1 MTGAAQS
8 RLLPDGR
15 LHLHHGPIDLIID
28 AEGPERATAFDQAR
42 DAFVGVLGGL
52 VEELEILR
60 APAGSG
66 SECRGPVARW
76 MMGAVMPHLPCFV
89 TPMAAVAGAVA
100 DHVLAAMTRGTQLIK
115 AHVNNGGDIAFH
127 LENHAVFRAAEPASG
142 AVIEIPRD
150 SPWRGIAT
158 SGWRGRSQSLGIA
171 DAVTVLARTAAEADV
186 AATLIANAVDV
197 PDHPGITRVPARE
210 RAPDSDLGDRL
221 VTVGVEALTPGDIAS
236 ALAAGSRCA
245 EAMLRRDL
253 IGGAAITLMGATRI
267 TGSFPTLAGGANG

>member
-1 MTGAAQS
+1 
-8 RLLPDGR
+8 
-15 LHLHHGPIDLIID
+15 
-28 AEGPERATAFDQAR
+28 
-42 DAFVGVLGGL
+42 
-52 VEELEILR
+52 
-60 APAGSG
+60 
-66 SECRGPVARW
+66 

-127 LENHAVFRAAEPASG
+127 LENHAVLRAAEPASG

-158 SGWRGRSQSLGIA
+158 SGWRGRSQSMGIA

-197 PDHPGITRVPARE
+197 ADHPGITRVPARE

-236 ALAAGSRCA
+236 ALASGIRCA
-245 EAMLRRDL
+245 EAMLHRDPDRRGRDDPE
-253 IGGAAITLMGATRI
+253 RRHPHHRFVSD
-267 TGSFPTLAGGANG
+267 TGRRANGLNSRSERRSPSSRRSITTAVLLRSCRAVGQQSWRWSATPSQAATIPTCNPRWMRSSRWAL